1 MKLFEFQA
9 KEIFRKYNIPT
20 STSSYLIKNAEEV
33 NAILD
38 KLQLPC
44 VLKAQ
49 VLSGGRGKAGGV
61 KIAKTKEEI
70 SKLVEQIFN
79 LVINGE
85 KTCAILIED
94 YVNIEKE
101 LYTSITIDTTT
112 NNVTILASSLGGID
126 IEELTLKHPEMIFK
140 MNVDPF
146 VGIKTYQARL
156 LARKLGLSGRLV
168 NVYAH
173 ILTSMYRILRDY
185 DAELVEINPLA
196 LTKSGE
202 LVAVDAKIV
211 LNEPAKYRHQETFEQ
226 LEKEQEALGITR
238 NLKEI
243 KLKELGCS
251 AYIDFEKE
259 GIALISD
266 GAGIGMY
273 AYDTICQLGGSVAS
287 YCELGLANTPE
298 KISRVLEI
306 VSSDP
311 KTRVL
316 LINWFGGANIM
327 DEMCKGI
334 IQFREKNNSIPII
347 VRVAGTNFDKA
358 HEMLKNANIF
368 VTEDINE
375 AVNKVISFSGGIS

>member
-70 SKLVEQIFN
+70 PKLVEQIFN

-112 NNVTILASSLGGID
+112 NNITILASSLGGID

-168 NVYAH
+168 NVYAR

-226 LEKEQEALGITR
+226 LEKEQEALGITK

-273 AYDTICQLGGSVAS
+273 AYDTICQLGGSVAL
-287 YCELGLANTPE
+287 YCELGLANTAE
-298 KISRVLEI
+298 KVNQVLEI
-306 VSSDP
+306 ISNNP
-311 KTRVL
+311 KTKAL

-334 IQFREKNNSIPII
+334 IQFREKNNNIPII
-347 VRVAGTNFDKA
+347 VRVAGTNSDKA
-358 HEMLKNANIF
+358 HKMLKNANIF

-375 AVNKVISFSGGIS
+375 AVNKAISLSGGIS